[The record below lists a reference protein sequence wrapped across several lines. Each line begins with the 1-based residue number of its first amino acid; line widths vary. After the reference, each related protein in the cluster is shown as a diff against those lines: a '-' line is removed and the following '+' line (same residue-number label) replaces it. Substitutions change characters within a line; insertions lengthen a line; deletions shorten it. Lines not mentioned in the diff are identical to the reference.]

1 MAAELLTSDAIAQAQ
16 AIRRGE
22 VSAAE
27 LVEAAAARAET
38 VDHVVNA
45 LVTPLF
51 EQALAAARGPLPD
64 GPLRGVPFLLKDL
77 VATAAG
83 VPHHEGSRF
92 LAGYV
97 ADEDSEFVR
106 RCRRAGLVLLGTANT
121 PEFGC
126 SGSCEPVFNGPT
138 RNPWDLSRSP
148 GGSSGGSAA
157 AVAGRAV
164 AISHGNDFGGSLRV
178 PAACC
183 GLVSLKPTRGRNPL
197 GPKLG
202 EGWSG
207 IAAEHV
213 ITRSV
218 RDNALMLDITS
229 GPSVGDP
236 YWAPPPGGSFLERL
250 RTDRKLRIAVT
261 AGDVHP
267 DCAAATRE
275 AARLCESLGHEVS
288 EAEPE
293 YDVEAA
299 GRAGLESWADGTAAW
314 IADWAERLGRE
325 PGADEIE
332 PVNTYLREFGL
343 RRSAAD
349 HVRTVN
355 VNHRVGRQLGAFFER
370 FDVWLTPTL
379 ATPPVPLGY
388 LVEGDPQQ
396 ILEREG
402 AYYPYLFVAS
412 QTGQPSMS
420 VPFSWNEEGLP
431 IGIHLMGGYGDD
443 LTLLQLA
450 AQIEEERPWA
460 DRLPTALEAALVQHK
475 RRQ

>member
-1 MAAELLTSDAIAQAQ
+1 MTAELLASDAVAQAE

-22 VSAAE
+22 VSPAE
-27 LVEAAAARAET
+27 LVEAAAARAQA
-38 VDHVVNA
+38 VDGVVNA

-51 EQALAAARGPLPD
+51 EQAIEAARGPLPD

-77 VATAAG
+77 VATAAR

-92 LAGYV
+92 LADYV
-97 ADEDSEFVR
+97 ADEDSEYVR
-106 RCRRAGLVLLGTANT
+106 RCRRAGLVLLATANT

-138 RNPWDLSRSP
+138 CNPWDLSRSP

-157 AVAGRAV
+157 AVAGRVV
-164 AISHGNDFGGSLRV
+164 AIAHGNDFGGSLRI
-178 PAACC
+178 PASCC

-218 RDNALMLDITS
+218 RDNALMLDVTS
-229 GPSVGDP
+229 GPDVGDP
-236 YWAPPPGGSFLERL
+236 YSAPPAGGSFRDQLQ
-250 RTDRKLRIAVT
+250 TDRKLRIAVHT
-261 AGDVHP
+261 GDVHP
-267 DCAAATRE
+267 DCAEAARE
-275 AARLCESLGHEVS
+275 AARLCELLGHEVS

-299 GRAGLESWADGTAAW
+299 GQAGLESWADGTAAW
-314 IADWAERLGRE
+314 IADWVERRGRE
-325 PGADEIE
+325 PGPDEIE
-332 PVNTYLREFGL
+332 PVNAYLRELGL

-355 VNHRVGRQLGAFFER
+355 VNHRVGRQFGAFFER
-370 FDVWLTPTL
+370 LDVWLTPTL

-388 LVEGDPQQ
+388 LVEGDPEQ

-420 VPFSWNEEGLP
+420 VPFSWNDEGLP
-431 IGIHLMGGYGDD
+431 IGVHLMGRFGDD

-450 AQIEEERPWA
+450 AQIEDERPWA
-460 DRLPTALEAALVQHK
+460 DRLPTALEAALAAGA
-475 RRQ
+475 RS

>member
-1 MAAELLTSDAIAQAQ
+1 VTAELLAGDAVAQAE

-22 VSAAE
+22 VSPAE
-27 LVEAAAARAET
+27 LVEAAAARAEA
-38 VDHVVNA
+38 VDAVVNA

-51 EQALAAARGPLPD
+51 ERAIEAARGPLPD

-77 VATAAG
+77 VATVAG

-92 LAGYV
+92 LADYV
-97 ADEDSEFVR
+97 ADEDSEYVR
-106 RCRRAGLVLLGTANT
+106 RCRRAGLVLLATANT

-138 RNPWDLSRSP
+138 CNPWDLGRSP

-157 AVAGRAV
+157 AVAGRVV
-164 AISHGNDFGGSLRV
+164 AIAHGNDFGGSLRI
-178 PAACC
+178 PASCC

-218 RDNALMLDITS
+218 RDNALMLDVTS
-229 GPSVGDP
+229 GPDVGDP
-236 YWAPPPGGSFLERL
+236 YWAPPAGGSFRDRL
-250 RTDRKLRIAVT
+250 QTDRKLRIAVHT
-261 AGDVHP
+261 GAVHP
-267 DCAAATRE
+267 DCAEATWE

-288 EAEPE
+288 EAKPE

-299 GRAGLESWADGTAAW
+299 GKAGLESWADGTAAW
-314 IADWAERLGRE
+314 IADWVERRGRE
-325 PGADEIE
+325 PGPDEIE
-332 PVNTYLREFGL
+332 PVNAYLRELGL

-349 HVRTVN
+349 HVRTVS
-355 VNHRVGRQLGAFFER
+355 VNHRVGRQLGAFFECV
-370 FDVWLTPTL
+370 DVWLTPTL

-388 LVEGDPQQ
+388 LVEGEPEQM
-396 ILEREG
+396 LEREG

-420 VPFSWNEEGLP
+420 VPFSWNDEGLP
-431 IGIHLMGGYGDD
+431 IGVQLMGRFGDD

-450 AQIEEERPWA
+450 AQIEDERPWA
-460 DRLPTALEAALVQHK
+460 DRLPTALEAALASGA
-475 RRQ
+475 RS